1 MARRVLVTRPDPGA
15 TRTARRL
22 EALGFEPVLLPLSE
36 TRAVPV
42 ARDSVP
48 MNAVAV
54 AVTSAN
60 ALRHA
65 PSGLIERLSRLPCHA
80 VGTRT
85 AECARKAGFVSVNEG
100 PGDAAGL
107 ADQIAGQLGRATLA
121 YLCGRVRMPDFEHR
135 LALARMRVVPI
146 ETYDTVGLAPS
157 STTVHQQLAGQAVDA
172 VLIYSARAA
181 AAFGE
186 LIAAQEEAERLVGG
200 ATCLCLSG
208 RIAAALGEG
217 FNAQVAPAP
226 NEDAL
231 LELLGMP
238 D

>member
-36 TRAVPV
+36 TQALPV
-42 ARDSVP
+42 VRGSVP
-48 MNAVAV
+48 TDAAAV

-65 PSGLIERLSRLPCHA
+65 PSGLIERLSELPCYA
-80 VGTRT
+80 VGART
-85 AECARKAGFVSVNEG
+85 AEGARRAGFALVSEG
-100 PGDAAGL
+100 PGDAAAL
-107 ADQIAGQLGRATLA
+107 ADQIARQLGSATLA
-121 YLCGRVRMPDFEHR
+121 YLCGRVRMPEFEHR
-135 LALARMRVVPI
+135 LGMNGTRVVAI
-146 ETYDTVGLAPS
+146 ETYDTVALAPEPS
-157 STTVHQQLAGQAVDA
+157 VVRERLGGQPIDVA
-172 VLIYSARAA
+172 LLYSARAA
-181 AAFGE
+181 TAFAA
-186 LIAAQEEAERLVGG
+186 LMAAQVEADLLLRG
-200 ATCLCLSG
+200 ATCFCLSG

-217 FNAQVAPAP
+217 FSIEVALAA

-231 LELLGMP
+231 FDLLGAP